1 MYCKRPLSIPDTR
14 LSGFEYSSNIENLK
28 NIIEYSICIN
38 GLIERRGRTQT
49 LSVPITFDIET
60 TSLPANSK
68 YNKNDYLIGFPY
80 LYQVY
85 ICQLYLISLP

>member
-1 MYCKRPLSIPDTR
+1 MYCTRPLSIPGTR

-28 NIIEYSICIN
+28 NIIEYSICTN
-38 GLIERRGRTQT
+38 GLLERKGRTQT

-60 TSLPANSK
+60 TSLPANSE

-80 LYQVY
+80 LYQ
-85 ICQLYLISLP
+85 I